1 MTYSRTPSGP
11 RPSGHDSHVLDVR
24 LAHTSALDAATLA
37 DLRRLL
43 DDAFPGEFDDH
54 DWDHALGGMH
64 AIGREDGEL
73 VAHASVV
80 QRRLLHRGRAL
91 RTGYVEA
98 VAVRADRRRR
108 GYGRAVMEEID
119 RVIEAAYELG
129 ALAAGED
136 GARLYRSL
144 GWRAWEG
151 PTWVIGPNGLERTPD
166 DDDAVHVLLVGE
178 PLDLTGDLACD
189 WRDGAVW

>member
-1 MTYSRTPSGP
+1 MFEVRTC
-11 RPSGHDSHVLDVR
+11 
-24 LAHTSALDAATLA
+24 HTSSLDGPTLA
-37 DLRRLL
+37 ALRRFL
-43 DDAFPGEFDDH
+43 DEAFSGEFGDE

-64 AIGREDGEL
+64 AVGTEDGTL

-80 QRRLLHRGRAL
+80 QRRLFHGGHSL

-108 GYGRAVMEEID
+108 GYGRAVMERIGE
-119 RVIEAAYELG
+119 VIGGAYELG

-136 GARLYRSL
+136 GARLYRAL

-151 PTWVIGPNGLERTPD
+151 RTWVLAPTGRERTPE
-166 DDDAVHVLLVGE
+166 DDDAVYVLPGTE
-178 PLDLTGDLACD
+178 TLDLAGDLACD
-189 WRDGAVW
+189 WREGAVW